1 MYILNSQNDT
11 SEISNF
17 IRNNDRFRIR
27 QGIDSII
34 NLGNGYVDKFIYANY
49 PYVSIRGINMGYA
62 TGNIK
67 KRQAASFKINIDYL
81 IITNNYYNR
90 ISDLPDYYNY
100 HRMVI
105 PNEIYSDDKKI
116 ILNELNKYGIKYIDL
131 FCFEYVC
138 FPKIVSVFSYFFSF
152 FKHFCTCYI

>member
-81 IITNNYYNR
+81 IITNNYYN
-90 ISDLPDYYNY
+90 YY
-100 HRMVI
+100 RMVI

-131 FCFEYVC
+131 FDKTDFIDIR
-138 FPKIVSVFSYFFSF
+138 F
-152 FKHFCTCYI
+152 